1 MRLLTCRKET
11 RSAAETAG
19 YKAIG
24 QETNDSLRKPFQ
36 YGRGVAARY
45 SYATRDTS
53 NLGGDLWE

>member
-53 NLGGDLWE
+53 NSGR